1 MGKILLPVGEDNF
14 ELLRRKGSYYID
26 KTGFISELLQDSF
39 KVNLITRPRRF
50 GKTLAMTMLQAFFDI
65 RKDSRFLFCGLEIAG
80 DDRLCSEWMNRWPVL
95 FLTFKDVAGNGFRSS
110 YHQLAFCISSLCV
123 EHAYLMDSG
132 KVDSDDRNSF
142 ARLKAGTAADTELRN
157 SLFLLTRM
165 MYMHYGKPVILLI
178 DEYDVPLAK
187 ASEYG
192 YYQEMLNVIR
202 SIMSSSLKTNEFLQ
216 FAVITGCLR
225 IAKESIFTGTNHFKV
240 NSIAG
245 NRYTDSFGF
254 TPDEVEQLLS
264 DAGFA
269 SRKEDVK
276 NWYDGYRFGNQEI
289 YCPWDVLNYVSDLES
304 DPLMMP
310 ANYWKDTSHN
320 DIIKCFIGRMGLEVN
335 DKLERLL
342 AGGCVKVKVNEDSDY
357 TLFNT
362 LKDTRPCEI
371 GCGPEAATEE
381 DFWSV
386 LYLTGY
392 LTAAKPGDCCGKPE
406 PGEIYLKI
414 PNEEVKIIFQD
425 TIVEWFRKSVRS
437 WDKNTLFSAVWNGE
451 EEAVTREMTKLLRR
465 TISYYD
471 YNEAFY
477 HAFLAGLF
485 SGAGYQV
492 ESNKEHGEGRSDVIV
507 KNYENGQIAVF
518 EVKRSRKKEELQKDC
533 EQALKQ
539 IDDRKYAEEF
549 EEEYD
554 CVLCYG
560 IAFYRK
566 QCRVLLREGL

>member
-14 ELLRRKGSYYID
+14 ELLRKNGSYYID

-65 RKDSRFLFCGLEIAG
+65 RKDSRSLFCGLEIAG
-80 DDRLCSEWMNRWPVL
+80 EDRLCSEWMNRWPVL

-142 ARLKAGTAADTELRN
+142 ARLKAGTASDTELRN

-192 YYQEMLNVIR
+192 YYQEMLDVIR

-254 TPDEVEQLLS
+254 TPDEVGQLLS

-276 NWYDGYRFGNQEI
+276 HWYDGYRFGNQEI

-320 DIIKCFIGRMGLEVN
+320 DIIKCFIGKMGLEVN

-371 GCGPEAATEE
+371 GYSPEAATEE

-406 PGEIYLKI
+406 PGEIDLKI
-414 PNEEVKIIFQD
+414 PNEEVKTIFQD

-492 ESNKEHGEGRSDVIV
+492 ESNKEHGEGQSDVIV

-549 EEEYD
+549 AEEYD
-554 CVLCYG
+554 HVLCFG

-566 QCRVLLREGL
+566 QCRVLLR

>member
-1 MGKILLPVGEDNF
+1 MSRILLPVGEDNF
-14 ELLRRKGSYYID
+14 ELLRKNGSYYVD

-50 GKTLAMTMLQAFFDI
+50 GKTLTMTMLQTFFDI
-65 RKDSRFLFCGLEIAG
+65 RKDSRSLFQGLEIAG
-80 DDRLCSEWMNRWPVL
+80 DEKLCSEWMNQWPVL
-95 FLTFKDVAGNGFRSS
+95 FLTFKDVAGNQFSSS

-123 EHAYLMDSG
+123 EHAYLMDSSRI
-132 KVDSDDRNSF
+132 DSDDRNCF
-142 ARLKAGTAADTELRN
+142 ARLKAGTASDTEIHN

-192 YYQEMLNVIR
+192 YYREMLDVIR
-202 SIMSSSLKTNEFLQ
+202 TIMSSSLKTNIFLQ
-216 FAVITGCLR
+216 FAVVTGCLR
-225 IAKESIFTGTNHFKV
+225 IAKESIFTGTNHFKT

-245 NRYTDSFGF
+245 NRYTDCFGF
-254 TPDEVEQLLS
+254 TVDEVEQLLA
-264 DAGFA
+264 DAGFL
-269 SRKEDVK
+269 SRREAVK
-276 NWYDGYRFGNQEI
+276 HWYDGYRFGEQDL
-289 YCPWDVLNYVSDLES
+289 YCPWDVLNYVSDLDK
-304 DPLMMP
+304 DPDMLP

-320 DIIKCFIGRMGLEVN
+320 DIIKRFIGKMGLEIN

-342 AGGCVKVKVNEDSDY
+342 AGGCIKVKVNEDSDY
-357 TLFNT
+357 TLFNN
-362 LKDTRPCEI
+362 LKDT
-371 GCGPEAATEE
+371 GQPEFGYSPEVASEE
-381 DFWSV
+381 DFWSI

-392 LTAAKPGDCCGKPE
+392 LTAVKQGEDCEKPE
-406 PGEIYLKI
+406 QGEIYLKI
-414 PNEEVKIIFQD
+414 PNEEVKTIFQD
-425 TIVEWFRKSVRS
+425 TIVEWFRKSVKS
-437 WDKNTLFSAVWNGE
+437 WDKKALFSAVWNGDDG
-451 EEAVTREMTKLLRR
+451 AVTKEMTRLLRR

-471 YNEAFY
+471 YNESFY

-518 EVKRSRKKEELQKDC
+518 EVKRSRKREALQRDC

-539 IDDRKYAEEF
+539 IDDRRYAEEF
-549 EEEYD
+549 AEDYD
-554 CVLCYG
+554 RVLRFG
-560 IAFYRK
+560 IAFFRK
-566 QCRVLLREGL
+566 QCRVLFKQR